1 MTEVNRR
8 SFLKGSLMSP
18 ALSMATSPAVNG
30 GFTAPGNGAEILD
43 THVYLSRWPTRR
55 MDCDGTA
62 ELVAMLREHGVT
74 QAWAGSFEALLHKD
88 VSAVN
93 SRLTQECR
101 EHGSDFLIPFGV
113 INPKLPDWEED
124 LRRCQEEYRMPGI
137 RLHPNYHN
145 YTVNDPDFVRLL
157 RLSAERGLIVQIVAW
172 MEDERCMN
180 PVLRVPTADLTALP
194 GVVEEAPLARIAV
207 MNGITSVG
215 WGEQPPL
222 QFPKSRQVVF
232 DISILEGMMDLSRLV
247 DAVGIERIVFGSYS
261 PMFYFEAAAL
271 KLREAALNA
280 EQSRAILNG
289 NARRLLA
296 RS

>member
-1 MTEVNRR
+1 MKDVNRR
-8 SFLKGSLMSP
+8 GFLKGSLMSP
-18 ALSMATSPAVNG
+18 GLLTTSRAMSRVPE
-30 GFTAPGNGAEILD
+30 APGIPAEILD
-43 THVYLSRWPTRR
+43 TQVYLSRWPTRR
-55 MDCDGTA
+55 MDCDDTP
-62 ELVAMLREHGVT
+62 ELVALLRKHGVT
-74 QAWAGSFEALLHKD
+74 QAWAGNFDALLHKD

-93 SRLTQECR
+93 SRLARECR
-101 EHGSDFLIPFGV
+101 EHGSNILVPFGA

-145 YTVNDPDFVRLL
+145 YTLRDPDFARLL
-157 RLSAERGLIVQIVAW
+157 QLAAERGLVVQIVAW

-180 PVLRVPTADLTALP
+180 PVLRVPPVDLTALP
-194 GVVEEAPLARIAV
+194 SVLEEVQQARIAV
-207 MNGITSVG
+207 LNGIASVG
-215 WGEQPPL
+215 WGEQPPP

-232 DISILEGMMDLSRLV
+232 DIAILEGMADLRRLV
-247 DAVGIERIVFGSYS
+247 DAVGIDRVVFGSHS

-271 KLREAALNA
+271 KLREAALT
-280 EQSRAILNG
+280 EEETSAILNG